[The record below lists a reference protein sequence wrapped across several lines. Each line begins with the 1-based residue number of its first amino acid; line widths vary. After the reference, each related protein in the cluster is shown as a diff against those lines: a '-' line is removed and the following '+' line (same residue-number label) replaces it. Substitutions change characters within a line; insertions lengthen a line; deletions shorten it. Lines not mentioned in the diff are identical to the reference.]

1 MGGGLELITQDQV
14 DALGRTTKETD
25 PNGNVTYTV
34 YLDTNYEV
42 RVYRGWNSSTNLP
55 TGPTEDYRY
64 DRPGSYFETLTMSA
78 TPHTTNG
85 APDGTE
91 AISNLQTLARDYTNS
106 AGQVTASDAYFN
118 LSAVTY
124 STVAHIGILNTNY
137 YETTDDYDVRGR
149 LARVGLPTGTIERTV
164 DDGLD
169 RVVSTWVGTN
179 DTPASGQWSPTNN
192 TSPSNMVQITG
203 DVYDGGGVG
212 DGNLTQETQ
221 YPGGSAANRVS
232 NYYFDWRDRLVAS
245 KEGVQASEDTTTHR
259 PITFN
264 TFDNLDEITQVQ
276 QFDGD
281 GVTITS
287 SNGVPQAPSASL
299 LRAQTNVSYD
309 DQGRVYQT
317 QTYSVN
323 PSTGAVSST
332 ALTTNSFYNLRGLL
346 IATYAPGG
354 LATKD
359 AYDGAGRVTTE
370 YTSDGGSGPLSWISA
385 SSVGNDTVLE

>member
-1 MGGGLELITQDQV
+1 
-14 DALGRTTKETD
+14 
-25 PNGNVTYTV
+25 
-34 YLDTNYEV
+34 
-42 RVYRGWNSSTNLP
+42 
-55 TGPTEDYRY
+55 
-64 DRPGSYFETLTMSA
+64 MSVV
-78 TPHTTNG
+78 G
-85 APDGTE
+85 
-91 AISNLQTLARDYTNS
+91 
-106 AGQVTASDAYFN
+106 ASDAYFN
-118 LSAVTY
+118 LSGVTY
-124 STVAHIGILNTNY
+124 STAAHIGTLNTNY
-137 YETTDDYDVRGR
+137 YETTDDYDSRGR

-164 DDGLD
+164 YDGLD